1 MLVSRFWTGLCV
13 ATACFVAPLAVV
25 GPRVANAQETQ
36 TLAPHGLA
44 VHPAEVKLARNFEQL
59 QVVVTAKNADGNIS
73 DRSAD
78 LTSNA
83 QFEVANPEIVS
94 VTSSGRLLAKANG
107 QTTLRIRV
115 GNTTSEVS
123 VTVSDVADV
132 PKIEFMRDIAPL
144 LSKTGCNMGACHAVQ
159 HGQAGFK
166 LTVFNFDPDADRA
179 AIARDRLQRRM
190 NPIDPEQSLFLL
202 KPTMAVPHGGGK
214 RLAAGSVEHQVL
226 VSWIKGGAPAPLKDA
241 PKVTAINVFPA
252 QRVGQKGLKQQL
264 RVEATYSD
272 KTVRDVT
279 ALTRFDS
286 MDDGMLAVS
295 NDGLVTTSSAGQ
307 AQVMARFEGQAA
319 ISMFVVPY
327 HENLELAGWT
337 NNNFVDELAS
347 QKFRELGIEPS
358 PLSDDATFIRRAFL
372 DATGTLPTVDQVRK
386 FLTSTEPKKREQLVD
401 ELLGLT
407 GDPARDIHNDNYA
420 AFWALKWADLL
431 RNTSNRKSV
440 DQGMWAM
447 HNWLRE
453 SFRTNKPFN
462 QFVRELVTAKG
473 SIYMNGPANY
483 FRVFNNSADL
493 TEATAQIFLGVRMEC
508 AKCHHHPFE
517 KYGQEDYYGLSAF
530 FSRVST
536 KNSEEFGLFGRE
548 SVVIVRSTGEV
559 SHPKTG
565 KRLPPTPLDGEP
577 VEHALDR
584 RIALADWLTAK
595 DNKLF
600 AMNVVNRS
608 TRFLLGRGLVE
619 PVDDLRSTN
628 PPTNPALM
636 DALAKH
642 FVDSNFNVKQLLR
655 AIMVSR
661 LYQLDSQPTMANSA
675 DSRFYSHF
683 FVKRLTAE
691 PLLDAIDQVSQSRTK
706 FNNLPIGTRAIDL
719 PDSEYPD
726 HFLNTFAKPRRA
738 SVCECERSPDE
749 NLAQALH
756 TLNGET
762 IASKLADK
770 KGRIARLI
778 SEKKTPEEIIDEL
791 YLAALCRL
799 PKPDEVTAAKE
810 IVGAT
815 MNPQEGYEDILW
827 ALMNSKYFLFVH

>member
-1 MLVSRFWTGLCV
+1 MLTFRSWFSVYVVAQSLCSLSLGADSPSAPQGV
-13 ATACFVAPLAVV
+13 AIT
-25 GPRVANAQETQ
+25 
-36 TLAPHGLA
+36 
-44 VHPAEVKLARNFEQL
+44 PAEIKLARNFEQVQL
-59 QVVVTAKNADGNIS
+59 VVTAKNAAGQLT
-73 DRSAD
+73 DRCPD
-78 LTSNA
+78 LSSNA
-83 QFEVANPEIVS
+83 KFESLHPDIAT
-94 VTSSGRLLAKANG
+94 VTHLGRVLAKSNG
-107 QTTLRIRV
+107 QTTIRIQAAGTTTDVPVVVSGVEATPKVEFLR
-115 GNTTSEVS
+115 
-123 VTVSDVADV
+123 DVAPV
-132 PKIEFMRDIAPL
+132 
-144 LSKTGCNMGACHAVQ
+144 LSKTGCNMGPCHAVQ

-166 LTVFNFDPDADRA
+166 LTVFNFDPDADRN
-179 AIARDRLQRRM
+179 AIARDRLQRRL

-202 KPTMAVPHGGGK
+202 KPTMGVPHGGGK
-214 RLAAGSVEHQVL
+214 RLAPGSVEHQML
-226 VSWIKGGAPAPLKDA
+226 VSWIKNGAPAPVKDS
-241 PKVTAINVFPA
+241 PKVTGISVFPT
-252 QRVGQKGLKQQL
+252 QRVGEKGLKQQL
-264 RVEATYSD
+264 RVDATYSD
-272 KTVRDVT
+272 NTVRDVT

-286 MDDGMLAVS
+286 MDDGLLAVTS
-295 NDGLVTTSSAGQ
+295 DGMVTTSASGQ
-307 AQVMARFEGQAA
+307 APVMARFEGQAA
-319 ISMFVVPY
+319 ICMFVVPY
-327 HENLELAGWT
+327 REGLELAGWT
-337 NNNFVDELAS
+337 NQNFVDEHAS
-347 QKFRELGIEPS
+347 QKFKELGIDPS
-358 PLSDDATFIRRAFL
+358 PVCDDATFIRRAFL
-372 DATGTLPTVDQVRK
+372 DATGTLPTVEQTRK
-386 FLTSTEPKKREQLVD
+386 FLASTDPQKRVQLID

-453 SFRTNKPFN
+453 SFRTNKPFD

-483 FRVFNNSADL
+483 FRVFNNSSDL

-517 KYGQEDYYGLSAF
+517 KYGQDDYYGFSAF

-536 KNSEEFGLFGRE
+536 KGSEEFGLFGRE
-548 SVVIVRSTGEV
+548 SVVTVRTTGEV
-559 SHPKTG
+559 NNPKTG
-565 KRLPPTPLDGEP
+565 KRMLPTPLEGPSVDHP
-577 VEHALDR
+577 FDR

-600 AMNVVNRS
+600 AANIVNRA

-642 FVDSNFNVKQLLR
+642 FIDSGFNVKQLLR

-661 LYQLDSQPTMANSA
+661 LYQLDSQPTATNAA
-675 DSRFYSHF
+675 DSRFYSHYL
-683 FVKRLTAE
+683 VKRMTAE
-691 PLLDAIDQVSQSRTK
+691 PLLDAIDLVSQSRTK
-706 FNNLPIGTRAIDL
+706 FNNLPLGTRAIDL

-762 IASKLADK
+762 IATKLADK
-770 KGRIARLI
+770 KGRIARLLG
-778 SEKKTPEEIIDEL
+778 EKKTPPEILDEL
-791 YLAALCRL
+791 YLAALSRP
-799 PKPDEVTAAKE
+799 PKPEEVAAGQE
-810 IVGAT
+810 IVASAT
-815 MNPQEGYEDILW
+815 SPQEGYEDILW

>member
-1 MLVSRFWTGLCV
+1 LV
-13 ATACFVAPLAVV
+13 
-25 GPRVANAQETQ
+25 
-36 TLAPHGLA
+36 
-44 VHPAEVKLARNFEQL
+44 RNFEQVQL
-59 QVVVTAKNADGNIS
+59 VVTAKNAEGKLTDRCPDLSAGAKFESLNPAIATVTDGG
-73 DRSAD
+73 RV
-78 LTSNA
+78 LA
-83 QFEVANPEIVS
+83 QS
-94 VTSSGRLLAKANG
+94 NG
-107 QTTLRIRV
+107 QTSIRV
-115 GNTTSEVS
+115 QAAGTTTEVPVVVNGVEAS
-123 VTVSDVADV
+123 PKVEFLRDVAPV
-132 PKIEFMRDIAPL
+132 L
-144 LSKTGCNMGACHAVQ
+144 TKTGCNMGPCHAVQ

-166 LTVFNFDPDADRA
+166 LTVFNFDPDADRN
-179 AIARDRLQRRM
+179 AIARDRLQRRL

-202 KPTMAVPHGGGK
+202 KPTMGVPHGGGK
-214 RLAAGSVEHQVL
+214 RMAPGSVEHQML
-226 VSWIKGGAPAPLKDA
+226 VSWIKNGAPAPLKDS
-241 PKVTAINVFPA
+241 PKVTGISVFPN
-252 QRVGQKGLKQQL
+252 QRVGEKGLKQQL
-264 RVEATYSD
+264 RVTATYSD
-272 KTVRDVT
+272 NTVRDVT
-279 ALTRFDS
+279 ALARFDS
-286 MDDGMLAVS
+286 MDDGLLAVS
-295 NDGLVTTSSAGQ
+295 SDGMVTTSSSGQ
-307 AQVMARFEGQAA
+307 APVMARFEGQAA
-319 ISMFVVPY
+319 ICMFVVPY
-327 HENLELAGWT
+327 RESLELAGWT
-337 NNNFVDELAS
+337 NQNFVDEHAS
-347 QKFRELGIEPS
+347 QKFKELGIDPS
-358 PLSDDATFIRRAFL
+358 PVCDDATFIRRAFL
-372 DATGTLPTVDQVRK
+372 DATGTLPTVEQTRK
-386 FLTSTEPKKREQLVD
+386 FLASTEPKKREQLID

-453 SFRTNKPFN
+453 SFRTNKPFD

-483 FRVFNNSADL
+483 FRVFNNSSDL

-517 KYGQEDYYGLSAF
+517 KYGQDDYYGFSAF

-548 SVVIVRSTGEV
+548 SVVTVRTTGEV
-559 SHPKTG
+559 NNPKTG
-565 KRLPPTPLDGEP
+565 RRMQPTPLEGPSVDHP
-577 VEHALDR
+577 LDR

-600 AMNVVNRS
+600 AMNMVNRS

-636 DALAKH
+636 EALAKH
-642 FVDSNFNVKQLLR
+642 FVDSGFNVKQLLR

-661 LYQLDSQPTMANSA
+661 LYQLDSQPTATNAA
-675 DSRFYSHF
+675 DSRFYSHYL
-683 FVKRLTAE
+683 VKRMTAE

-706 FNNLPIGTRAIDL
+706 FNNLPLGTRAIDL

-762 IASKLADK
+762 IATKLADK

-778 SEKKTPEEIIDEL
+778 GENRTPEVILDEL
-791 YLAALCRL
+791 YLAALSRP
-799 PKPDEVTAAKE
+799 PKPDEVVAGKE
-810 IVGAT
+810 IVAAASSV
-815 MNPQEGYEDILW
+815 QEGYEDILW